1 MAQIRFEDIQDVG
14 QNNSNQNFSVG
25 FFSLKNDGD
34 EAIVRIMHDS
44 TDSFDIVSTHAIN
57 VGGKYRRVNCCRTPR
72 EPVESC
78 PLCASGNP
86 SQQRF
91 YIHLIQYT
99 RNENGQVVPE
109 AKVWERS
116 LAYANTIKN
125 LIVEYGPLSNLIFK
139 IKRSGAAGSM
149 DTKYTIM
156 YANPQMYPENIYPPV
171 PNAFDGYTAIGNVV
185 MDKTVKDIIYFVTN
199 GSFPEVQNDAPKQNA
214 PVVNQSAGNFIPQY
228 PPVNPMNTA
237 YVPANPTAAPMP
249 GSHVEIPTA
258 TPVMQRP
265 QRYY

>member
-1 MAQIRFEDIQDVG
+1 MAQIKFEDIQDVG
-14 QNNSNQNFSVG
+14 VSNGPVNQVG

-44 TDSFDIVSTHAIN
+44 TDSFDIVSTHAIQVN
-57 VGGKYRRVNCCRTPR
+57 GKYRRVNCCRTPR

-99 RNENGQVVPE
+99 RNENGQVVAEP
-109 AKVWERS
+109 KVWERS
-116 LAYANTIKN
+116 LAYATTIKN

-171 PNAFDGYTAIGNVV
+171 PGAFDGYKAIGNVV
-185 MDKTVKDIIYFVTN
+185 MDKSIQDIIYFVTN
-199 GSFPEVQNDAPKQNA
+199 GNFPAAQNEQETHIEQPT
-214 PVVNQSAGNFIPQY
+214 IPQQPQY
-228 PPVNPMNTA
+228 AP
-237 YVPANPTAAPMP
+237 PTAAPMP
-249 GSHVEIPTA
+249 GSYGPAFGNEQPQ
-258 TPVMQRP
+258 MQRP